1 MNLRNNVALPIL
13 LVSLASALVAQ
24 PRPPGWPLGA
34 RIPEISGQVVDALTG
49 RPLSGVDVT
58 LRATALTGAFF
69 GGGSSALR
77 YENSRTSASGE
88 FTFRASVEREAAGFL
103 TSMEGYWLT
112 VNIAFHSL
120 ESLKKEEPDSDPHM
134 DMLGR
139 DLSMRSPTCRS
150 IGRLTRTG
158 PRPTGRGT
166 ARHTF
171 PCRYNSSTPVS
182 RRGASTACTST
193 RRTTC
198 AFR

>member
-49 RPLSGVDVT
+49 RALSGVDVT

-139 DLSMRSPTCRS
+139 DLSYEVANLPFDRPAYPHWAPTH
-150 IGRLTRTG
+150 RTWN
-158 PRPTGRGT
+158 RP
-166 ARHTF
+166 AYF
-171 PCRYNSSTPVS
+171 PLSVEFVHPVS